1 MLSKIK
7 NYIADNTGI
16 LIRIDDVAENMNWDL
31 MEKSELLFEKYDIKP
46 VLGVVPNSKDSEF
59 LNFPKRNNFWEKVR
73 EWKSKDWEIAM
84 HGYTHLY
91 DTICKKSDD
100 YFNYGGGSEFF
111 GHSLETQTSKIKNGL
126 KKFEEEKIKIR
137 TFFAPNQT
145 YDKNTFTALKKCGI
159 NQVLDGYGL
168 MPYIENEI
176 KFVPQLFE
184 KVVLLPFGI
193 QSTKLHLNEWKEKDF
208 ENFEKFI
215 DKNSKKIISYEHAL
229 QKINNNFFYKFINI
243 LSKKILRLKR
253 IGINKEVGYNV

>member
-1 MLSKIK
+1 M
-7 NYIADNTGI
+7 
-16 LIRIDDVAENMNWDL
+16 
-31 MEKSELLFEKYDIKP
+31 
-46 VLGVVPNSKDSEF
+46 
-59 LNFPKRNNFWEKVR
+59 
-73 EWKSKDWEIAM
+73 
-84 HGYTHLY
+84 
-91 DTICKKSDD
+91 
-100 YFNYGGGSEFF
+100 
-111 GHSLETQTSKIKNGL
+111 
-126 KKFEEEKIKIR
+126 
-137 TFFAPNQT
+137 
-145 YDKNTFTALKKCGI
+145 
-159 NQVLDGYGL
+159 LDGYGL

-215 DKNSKKIISYEHAL
+215 DKNSKKIISYEQAL

>member
-7 NYIADNTGI
+7 NYITDNTGI
-16 LIRIDDVAENMNWDL
+16 LIRIDDIAENMNWKL
-31 MEKSELLFEKYDIKP
+31 MKKSELLFEKYLIKP
-46 VLGVVPNSKDSEF
+46 VLGVIPNNKDNGF
-59 LNFPKRNNFWEKVR
+59 LAFPKKDGFWDQVR
-73 EWKSKDWEIAM
+73 AWKDKGWEIAM
-84 HGYTHLY
+84 HGYTHVY
-91 DTICKKSDD
+91 DKMCKKSDD

-111 GHSLETQTSKIKNGL
+111 GHSLETQISRIKSGL
-126 KKFEEEKIKIR
+126 KKFQDENIKIR

-145 YDKNTFTALKKCGI
+145 YDKNTFIALKNCGI

-168 MPYIENEI
+168 MPYIEDEI
-176 KFVPQLFE
+176 KFVPQLFQ
-184 KVVLLPFGI
+184 KVILLPFGI

-215 DKNSKKIISYEHAL
+215 NKNSKKIISYDQAL

-243 LSKKILRLKR
+243 LSEKILRLKR